1 MLDKR
6 LLLEAKG
13 QRWRLAALI
22 GLGFAGGILA
32 VLQAGFITKIIDG
45 VFLKGLDL
53 PAMQNWLAFL
63 FVVIVGRAVLVWLT
77 GTYAYSLAADI
88 KLDLRKRLVDH
99 VFAAGPVQMAAVPA
113 GDLANTIVQGIEN
126 LEAYFSRYI
135 PQLASAVLIPVLIL
149 FVAVPLDLTSAAIM
163 LITAPLIP
171 LFMML
176 IGQLAERRNK
186 QQWAKLSQLSAH
198 FLDVM
203 RGLTTLKLFGRSKEQ
218 VEVIARMSEQFRD
231 TTLGVLK
238 IAFLSSLVLELFT
251 TISIALIA
259 VSVGLRLLYGQLD
272 FSDAF
277 FLLLLAPEFY
287 LPLRQLGSQFHA
299 SMAGSAAAGSIFN
312 LLKLE
317 PGEKVFGE
325 YQELDCQA
333 GIGISFQDVHSAY
346 DDGGRLALNGITFDI
361 KPGTKLA
368 LVGPS
373 GAGKSTV
380 INLLLG
386 FIQPDKGEI
395 TVNGIPLNRLNQEE
409 WRKNIAFVP
418 QSPHLFYGTVAD
430 NIKLGSQAATL
441 PEIEAAARA
450 AGAHDFITMLP
461 DGYQTVVG
469 EGGRGLS
476 GGERQ
481 RLAIARAFLRD
492 ARFIILDEATASLD
506 PHSEEIIEQAIQR
519 LIIGRTV
526 LIVAHRLTTVTR
538 ADSIVVL
545 EQGRVAECGKH
556 AELLAQNGL
565 YARMVS
571 AFGSEV

>member
-1 MLDKR
+1 VLDKR

>member
-519 LIIGRTV
+519 LMSGRTV

>member
-395 TVNGIPLNRLNQEE
+395 TVNGISLNRLNQEE

-519 LIIGRTV
+519 LMSGRTV

>member
-6 LLLEAKG
+6 LLREAKG
-13 QRWRLAALI
+13 QGRRLAILI
-22 GLGFAGGILA
+22 GLGLAGGVLA
-32 VLQAGFITKIIDG
+32 VLQAGFITKIING
-45 VFLKGLDL
+45 VFLEGLDL
-53 PAMQNWLAFL
+53 AAMQAWLAFL
-63 FVVIVGRAVLVWLT
+63 LVVMAARAGVVWVT
-77 GTYAYSLAADI
+77 GTCAYTLAAGI
-88 KLDLRKRLVDH
+88 KLDIRRRLVDH
-99 VFAAGPVQMAAVPA
+99 VFDAGPVQMAAVPA
-113 GDLANTIVQGIEN
+113 GELANTMVQGVEN

-135 PQLASAVLIPVLIL
+135 PQLAGAVLIPVLIL
-149 FVAVPLDLTSAAIM
+149 FVAVPIDLTTAAIM

-186 QQWAKLSQLSAH
+186 QQWAKLSKLSAH

-203 RGLTTLKLFGRSKEQ
+203 RGLATLKLFGRSKEQ
-218 VEVIARMSEQFRD
+218 TEVIARMSEQFRD

-259 VSVGLRLLYGQLD
+259 VSVGLRLLYGQMD

-287 LPLRQLGSQFHA
+287 LPLRQLGSHFHA
-299 SMAGSAAAGSIFN
+299 GMAGTAAAGSIFG
-312 LLKLE
+312 LLELKPTKAVSRGYL
-317 PGEKVFGE
+317 
-325 YQELDCQA
+325 ELDSQESIA
-333 GIGISFQDVHSAY
+333 VSFKDVHSAY
-346 DDGGRLALNGITFDI
+346 DDGGRPALNGLTFDI

-386 FIQPDKGEI
+386 FIQPDQGQI
-395 TVNGIPLNRLNQEE
+395 TANGIALNQLNYEA

-418 QSPHLFYGTVAD
+418 QTPHLFYGTVAD
-430 NIKLGSQAATL
+430 NIKLGNQDVVLA
-441 PEIEAAARA
+441 EIEAAARA
-450 AGAHDFITMLP
+450 AGAHDFIMMLP

-469 EGGRGLS
+469 EGGQGLS

-481 RLAIARAFLRD
+481 RLAIARAFLRN

-506 PHSEEIIEQAIQR
+506 PYSEELVEQAIER
-519 LIIGRTV
+519 LMLGRTV
-526 LIVAHRLTTVTR
+526 LVVAHRLTTVTR

-545 EQGRVAECGKH
+545 NRGRAVECGKH
-556 AELLAQNGL
+556 TELLARNGL
-565 YARMVS
+565 YAQMIS

>member
-1 MLDKR
+1 M
-6 LLLEAKG
+6 
-13 QRWRLAALI
+13 AALI